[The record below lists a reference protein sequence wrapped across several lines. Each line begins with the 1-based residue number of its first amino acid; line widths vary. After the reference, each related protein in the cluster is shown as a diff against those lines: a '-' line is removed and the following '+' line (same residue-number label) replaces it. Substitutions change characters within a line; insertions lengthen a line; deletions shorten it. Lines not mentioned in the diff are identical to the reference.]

1 MDRYAIVKQRK
12 ELKKCAHKTVKSHYM
27 LLVFLTLLLAFFGTE
42 FTDSV
47 SGLKDHGSLNAV
59 IYGKEEEP
67 AAQEAEVSLSEGS
80 TGKTAPL
87 EEILDE
93 IFLGNLRGGQE
104 KSEQLAEDLSE
115 TASDSAA
122 FGRTNGIFAEL
133 VNNFF
138 SGKLYMEIARFLY
151 SVTKSETA
159 VGVIFLLA
167 IGAFYLLFYI
177 FFQSV
182 LSAAVRRLFLE
193 ARVYEQVEFSDILHF
208 PAVKRWRRAALT
220 TFLTDVRTI
229 LWWLTVIGGP
239 IKTCSYFCVPFIVA
253 ENPDL
258 RPREAIR
265 LSRKMMDGHKWEYF
279 LFSLSFIL
287 WYLLG
292 TVTLG
297 LSNLF
302 YGNAYLLSAHTEFYV
317 KVREDAKKRGVEG
330 TEALDDRCL
339 FEKADRIE
347 LAETYFD
354 VVDEITLIQED
365 KVKLTGLKRFAAR
378 WFGVWLGSYEEK
390 KRYDDVQGRKEAV
403 RRERASLR
411 AQAYPQRL
419 NPRWQEK
426 EMAKKEK
433 FHFIRYY
440 PIPTLFLMFISFSFV
455 GWVWEVALH
464 LLQTGQFANR
474 GTLFGP
480 WLPIYGTGGVVVLML
495 CSRFRKNPAAEF
507 VTAVVLCGFIEYMSS
522 VYLEMKFHERWWS
535 YDGYFLNL
543 NGRICAEGLLVFGV
557 GCCFV
562 VYVCAPLFDLKVASA
577 GKKKILALCAVLLVL
592 YGADL
597 IHSSGNPNMA
607 EGAVESAEEA
617 AAETSSAESAVSAPA
632 GAA

>member
-1 MDRYAIVKQRK
+1 
-12 ELKKCAHKTVKSHYM
+12 
-27 LLVFLTLLLAFFGTE
+27 
-42 FTDSV
+42 
-47 SGLKDHGSLNAV
+47 
-59 IYGKEEEP
+59 
-67 AAQEAEVSLSEGS
+67 
-80 TGKTAPL
+80 
-87 EEILDE
+87 
-93 IFLGNLRGGQE
+93 
-104 KSEQLAEDLSE
+104 
-115 TASDSAA
+115 
-122 FGRTNGIFAEL
+122 
-133 VNNFF
+133 
-138 SGKLYMEIARFLY
+138 
-151 SVTKSETA
+151 
-159 VGVIFLLA
+159 
-167 IGAFYLLFYI
+167 
-177 FFQSV
+177 
-182 LSAAVRRLFLE
+182 
-193 ARVYEQVEFSDILHF
+193 
-208 PAVKRWRRAALT
+208 
-220 TFLTDVRTI
+220 
-229 LWWLTVIGGP
+229 
-239 IKTCSYFCVPFIVA
+239 
-253 ENPDL
+253 
-258 RPREAIR
+258 
-265 LSRKMMDGHKWEYF
+265 MMDGHKWEYF

-317 KVREDAKKRGVEG
+317 KVREAAKKRGVEG

-480 WLPIYGTGGVVVLML
+480 WLPIYGTGGVIVLML

-562 VYVCAPLFDLKVASA
+562 VYVCAPLFDLKVSSA

-632 GAA
+632 GAYR